1 MDTRETALLL
11 FVEMEKTKNFGSS
24 LIRDTLNK
32 YDYEDPRE
40 KAFLKRLTEGTLES
54 LLTLDYVIN
63 AYSKTP
69 TNKMKPLI
77 RSLLRLSVYQI
88 LYMDTVPDSAACNE
102 AVRLAKKKG
111 FERLSG
117 FVNGV
122 LRTITRNKEEILN
135 SESAFW
141 QELQKNP
148 VQALSVRY
156 SVPEWMISLWEA
168 QYGEEKTE
176 PMLERLKNGRPL
188 TIRLDSRLTEE
199 EKAQEIAAIE
209 VAGVTVQKHQLYA
222 DAWNLEGCEGIG
234 HLPGFAEGLFYA
246 QDVSSM
252 LAVEAAGI
260 SGGMTVMDLCSA
272 PGGKTTLA
280 ARKAGSGKVICGD
293 VSERKAALI
302 LENTDRMKC
311 SNGSVNVWD
320 ASVFM
325 EQYKE
330 SADVVLLDVP
340 CSGLGVIGRKKE
352 IRYRVT
358 KEDLAALVTLQKKIV
373 DACWQYVKPGG
384 LLCYSTCT
392 IDRLENQDNAA
403 WLRERFP
410 LVPVDLTDRFG
421 GLPQESSLKEGWIQ
435 FLPGVHPYDG
445 FFISVFRRAEG
456 ESGPDGI

>member
-11 FVEMEKTKNFGSS
+11 FVEMEKTKNFASS

-311 SNGSVNVWD
+311 SNV
-320 ASVFM
+320 
-325 EQYKE
+325 
-330 SADVVLLDVP
+330 
-340 CSGLGVIGRKKE
+340 
-352 IRYRVT
+352 
-358 KEDLAALVTLQKKIV
+358 
-373 DACWQYVKPGG
+373 
-384 LLCYSTCT
+384 
-392 IDRLENQDNAA
+392 
-403 WLRERFP
+403 
-410 LVPVDLTDRFG
+410 
-421 GLPQESSLKEGWIQ
+421 
-435 FLPGVHPYDG
+435 
-445 FFISVFRRAEG
+445 
-456 ESGPDGI
+456 

>member
-176 PMLERLKNGRPL
+176 SMLERLKNGRPL

-209 VAGVTVQKHQLYA
+209 AEGVTVQKHQLYA

-280 ARKAGSGKVICGD
+280 ARKAGSGQVICGD

-311 SNGSVNVWD
+311 SNVSVNVWD

-384 LLCYSTCT
+384 ILLYSTCT
-392 IDRLENQDNAA
+392 LDVSENEEMVRYVTEKYPFEA
-403 WLRERFP
+403 
-410 LVPVDLTDRFG
+410 
-421 GLPQESSLKEGWIQ
+421 
-435 FLPGVHPYDG
+435 
-445 FFISVFRRAEG
+445 
-456 ESGPDGI
+456 

>member
-234 HLPGFAEGLFYA
+234 HLPGF
-246 QDVSSM
+246 
-252 LAVEAAGI
+252 
-260 SGGMTVMDLCSA
+260 GMN
-272 PGGKTTLA
+272 
-280 ARKAGSGKVICGD
+280 I
-293 VSERKAALI
+293 
-302 LENTDRMKC
+302 
-311 SNGSVNVWD
+311 
-320 ASVFM
+320 
-325 EQYKE
+325 
-330 SADVVLLDVP
+330 
-340 CSGLGVIGRKKE
+340 
-352 IRYRVT
+352 
-358 KEDLAALVTLQKKIV
+358 
-373 DACWQYVKPGG
+373 
-384 LLCYSTCT
+384 
-392 IDRLENQDNAA
+392 
-403 WLRERFP
+403 
-410 LVPVDLTDRFG
+410 
-421 GLPQESSLKEGWIQ
+421 
-435 FLPGVHPYDG
+435 
-445 FFISVFRRAEG
+445 
-456 ESGPDGI
+456 

>member
-168 QYGEEKTE
+168 
-176 PMLERLKNGRPL
+176 
-188 TIRLDSRLTEE
+188 D
-199 EKAQEIAAIE
+199 
-209 VAGVTVQKHQLYA
+209 
-222 DAWNLEGCEGIG
+222 
-234 HLPGFAEGLFYA
+234 
-246 QDVSSM
+246 
-252 LAVEAAGI
+252 
-260 SGGMTVMDLCSA
+260 
-272 PGGKTTLA
+272 
-280 ARKAGSGKVICGD
+280 RK
-293 VSERKAALI
+293 
-302 LENTDRMKC
+302 
-311 SNGSVNVWD
+311 SVV
-320 ASVFM
+320 
-325 EQYKE
+325 
-330 SADVVLLDVP
+330 
-340 CSGLGVIGRKKE
+340 
-352 IRYRVT
+352 
-358 KEDLAALVTLQKKIV
+358 
-373 DACWQYVKPGG
+373 
-384 LLCYSTCT
+384 
-392 IDRLENQDNAA
+392 
-403 WLRERFP
+403 
-410 LVPVDLTDRFG
+410 
-421 GLPQESSLKEGWIQ
+421 
-435 FLPGVHPYDG
+435 
-445 FFISVFRRAEG
+445 
-456 ESGPDGI
+456 

>member
-11 FVEMEKTKNFGSS
+11 FVEIERTKNFGSS

-176 PMLERLKNGRPL
+176 PMLERLKKGRPL

-222 DAWNLEGCEGIG
+222 DAWNLEGCEGMGSSAGLCRRAVLCAGRQQHARGGGSRNFRWNDG
-234 HLPGFAEGLFYA
+234 HGSL
-246 QDVSSM
+246 QR
-252 LAVEAAGI
+252 AGR
-260 SGGMTVMDLCSA
+260 
-272 PGGKTTLA
+272 KTTLA

-311 SNGSVNVWD
+311 SNVSVNVWD

-330 SADVVLLDVP
+330 NADVVLLDVP
-340 CSGLGVIGRKKE
+340 CSGLGVMGRKKE

-384 LLCYSTCT
+384 ILLYSTCT
-392 IDRLENQDNAA
+392 LDVSENEEMVRYVTEKYPFEAESID
-403 WLRERFP
+403 P
-410 LVPVDLTDRFG
+410 
-421 GLPQESSLKEGWIQ
+421 
-435 FLPGVHPYDG
+435 FLPECLHSQQTKAGFLQLFLGEWDTDG
-445 FFISVFRRAEG
+445 FFMARLRRKK
-456 ESGPDGI
+456 

>member
-111 FERLSG
+111 
-117 FVNGV
+117 
-122 LRTITRNKEEILN
+122 
-135 SESAFW
+135 
-141 QELQKNP
+141 
-148 VQALSVRY
+148 
-156 SVPEWMISLWEA
+156 
-168 QYGEEKTE
+168 YGEEKTE

-311 SNGSVNVWD
+311 SNVSVNVWD

-358 KEDLAALVTLQKKIV
+358 KEDLAVLVTLQKKIV

-384 LLCYSTCT
+384 ILLYSTCT
-392 IDRLENQDNAA
+392 LDVSENEEMVRYVTKKYPFEAESID
-403 WLRERFP
+403 P
-410 LVPVDLTDRFG
+410 
-421 GLPQESSLKEGWIQ
+421 
-435 FLPGVHPYDG
+435 FLPECLHSQQTKAGFLQLFLGEWDTDG
-445 FFISVFRRAEG
+445 FFMARLRRKK
-456 ESGPDGI
+456 

>member
-176 PMLERLKNGRPL
+176 SMLERLKNGRPL

-311 SNGSVNVWD
+311 SNVSVNVWD

-358 KEDLAALVTLQKKIV
+358 KEDLAALVTLQK
-373 DACWQYVKPGG
+373 
-384 LLCYSTCT
+384 
-392 IDRLENQDNAA
+392 
-403 WLRERFP
+403 
-410 LVPVDLTDRFG
+410 
-421 GLPQESSLKEGWIQ
+421 
-435 FLPGVHPYDG
+435 
-445 FFISVFRRAEG
+445 
-456 ESGPDGI
+456 

>member
-1 MDTRETALLL
+1 MFGFFVIIAAMALTIFYFTIDKIGKRSDVDKVIDFLEDL
-11 FVEMEKTKNFGSS
+11 VEMDALRIEIGSNCGQKALTKSDPVKTKTKN
-24 LIRDTLNK
+24 
-32 YDYEDPRE
+32 
-40 KAFLKRLTEGTLES
+40 
-54 LLTLDYVIN
+54 
-63 AYSKTP
+63 
-69 TNKMKPLI
+69 
-77 RSLLRLSVYQI
+77 
-88 LYMDTVPDSAACNE
+88 
-102 AVRLAKKKG
+102 KKKKDKKRKKNDSEILQLINKIDKKLEKDYT
-111 FERLSG
+111 FANIS
-117 FVNGV
+117 
-122 LRTITRNKEEILN
+122 RNHYEKIYKEEILN

-176 PMLERLKNGRPL
+176 SMLERLKNGRPL

-209 VAGVTVQKHQLYA
+209 AEGVTVQKHQLYA

-260 SGGMTVMDLCSA
+260 SCGMTVMDLCSA

-311 SNGSVNVWD
+311 SNVSVNVWD

-384 LLCYSTCT
+384 ILLYSTCT
-392 IDRLENQDNAA
+392 LDVSENEEMVRYVTEKYPFEAESID
-403 WLRERFP
+403 P
-410 LVPVDLTDRFG
+410 
-421 GLPQESSLKEGWIQ
+421 
-435 FLPGVHPYDG
+435 FLPECLHSQQTKAGFLQLFLGEWDTDG
-445 FFISVFRRAEG
+445 FFMARLRRKK
-456 ESGPDGI
+456 